1 MKKEQR
7 AFTLIELL
15 VVIAIIALL
24 MAILMPA
31 LQRVKRQAKA
41 VACQANLRQWG
52 VIWSMYADDNDGY
65 FMPGHVSERAAEY
78 RWIGVLQSYYSDP
91 KIRFCP
97 TATKQLS
104 EGGHNPFSAW
114 GLGFGAGSGIGQSEE
129 QTEGFFGSYGVNG
142 YCNNPPREI
151 TTLWARPLKN
161 NWRGPNVEGASY
173 VPLFLDAF
181 WTNAWPLHTDSPPE
195 YDGQWPSNN
204 MCRFC
209 LNRHSGTVNSVFLDF
224 SVRKAGLKELWKL
237 KWHRQSDINGPW
249 TAAGGC
255 QPSDWPDWMRRFK
268 DY

>member
-1 MKKEQR
+1 MDKQK

-15 VVIAIIALL
+15 VVIAIVALL

-65 FMPGHVSERAAEY
+65 FMPGHVSEQAAEY

-104 EGGHNPFSAW
+104 EGG
-114 GLGFGAGSGIGQSEE
+114 Q
-129 QTEGFFGSYGVNG
+129 
-142 YCNNPPREI
+142 PREI
-151 TTLWARPLKN
+151 TTLWGRPLKN

-224 SVRKAGLKELWKL
+224 SGDSK
-237 KWHRQSDINGPW
+237 QCFS
-249 TAAGGC
+249 
-255 QPSDWPDWMRRFK
+255 
-268 DY
+268 